1 MELGTLEFFDASPL
15 WNLERKAVLF
25 LHPTLDSLVVHH
37 AYHERDLL
45 DPPAEDS
52 NAPVDYWRSPIFDAD
67 LGPGSTSLKTL
78 RLFLCEI
85 DPAALIK
92 ILSFPRDLE
101 HFTLTY
107 PDYASHRVRVA
118 PAPIDA
124 VCIALEQ
131 QKHSLISLN
140 VHGLNQCYPKPEFD
154 TFKRLKDL
162 SIDLDMLCG
171 AWDEDSSVLT
181 DDHEPSFGLDKFF
194 PPSLEKLTVRYRLL
208 RGERRQDVYR
218 FECLEKC
225 LADQSRILVSLQTL
239 VLVEEK
245 YVDRIYGSLQD
256 VGEEMRKQIA
266 RIQERLICNGVAML
280 QETELLEA
288 DPYSPRLR
296 DLMGYHG
303 NKTYRESYERRWGP
317 IPEGQP

>member
-25 LHPTLDSLVVHH
+25 LHPTLDSVEVHH

-52 NAPVDYWRSPIFDAD
+52 NTPVEYWRSPIFDAD
-67 LGPGSTSLKTL
+67 LGPGSTRLKTL

-101 HFTLTY
+101 HLTLTY
-107 PDYASHRVRVA
+107 PDYASHWVRVA

-124 VCIALEQ
+124 VCMAMEQ

-140 VHGLNQCYPKPEFD
+140 VHGLDRYYPKPEFD

-162 SIDLDMLCG
+162 NIDLDMLCG
-171 AWDEDSSVLT
+171 AWDEDSSVLA
-181 DDHEPSFGLDKFF
+181 DDHEPSFGLDKLF
-194 PPSLEKLTVRYRLL
+194 PLSLEKLTIRYRLL
-208 RGERRQDVYR
+208 RGERRQDVQR

-225 LADQSRILVSLQTL
+225 LANQNRMLPSLQTL

-245 YVDRIYGSLQD
+245 YVDKNYGSLQD
-256 VGEEMRKQIA
+256 VGEEIKKQLA
-266 RIQERLICNGVAML
+266 RIQKCLIHNGVDML
-280 QETELLEA
+280 QL
-288 DPYSPRLR
+288 
-296 DLMGYHG
+296 
-303 NKTYRESYERRWGP
+303 
-317 IPEGQP
+317 